1 MNLTPPPTIWPPA
14 PPPPWA
20 GVPLVSNPPADF
32 HVMESIIGLT
42 LSIVL
47 IAWLTWR
54 SGMIRRY
61 KGDDHKK
68 EMKIRRQL
76 VFSMGED
83 ALWITSAEME
93 KQLAEKALLTEST
106 NLLIQKL
113 GLLEQKRYG
122 RSTAITEL
130 K

>member
-1 MNLTPPPTIWPPA
+1 
-14 PPPPWA
+14 
-20 GVPLVSNPPADF
+20 
-32 HVMESIIGLT
+32 
-42 LSIVL
+42 
-47 IAWLTWR
+47 
-54 SGMIRRY
+54 
-61 KGDDHKK
+61 
-68 EMKIRRQL
+68 
-76 VFSMGED
+76 MGED

>member
-1 MNLTPPPTIWPPA
+1 
-14 PPPPWA
+14 
-20 GVPLVSNPPADF
+20 
-32 HVMESIIGLT
+32 MESIIGLT
-42 LSIVL
+42 LSILLIVL
-47 IAWLTWR
+47 LTRR
-54 SGMIRRY
+54 SGMIQRY
-61 KGDDHKK
+61 KADDHKQ

-76 VFSMGED
+76 VLSMGED